1 VSRVYR
7 LTEGL
12 LSRSLGDETVV
23 YLPDRFETHLL
34 DEAGAQVLECALAFQ
49 SSGRAA
55 FTAADAL
62 TWLMADQTN
71 PNSSDMA
78 QGAQALDVVLADLCR
93 VGVLA

>member
-1 VSRVYR
+1 MSRIYR

-49 SSGRAA
+49 SSGMIT

-62 TWLMADQTN
+62 TWLMADETN
-71 PNSSDMA
+71 PNTTDMA